1 MSLKYPEL
9 FKPFQIGKVEIKN
22 RIVMIP
28 MLTGGWF
35 EADAKK
41 SLLPGA
47 SMIMSA
53 IYIMRKG
60 ENMR

>member
-9 FKPFQIGKVEIKN
+9 FKPFQIGKVKIKN

-35 EADAKK
+35 DANGKK
-41 SLLPGA
+41 SLLPGG
-47 SMIMSA
+47 S
-53 IYIMRKG
+53 
-60 ENMR
+60 